1 MSALSR
7 ARRQLQ
13 LLLTTP
19 AREEAASE
27 L

>member
-1 MSALSR
+1 MSTLSR

-13 LLLTTP
+13 LALNNP
-19 AREEAASE
+19 AKKEAIRE